1 MQVDAERVKTICL
14 FIKTDMFC
22 KLEYF
27 KIQIMFLSDS
37 KTKATK
43 IKKERNS
50 NGKRLMLDRTFPLN
64 SEFCFEPHS

>member
-1 MQVDAERVKTICL
+1 MQVGAERVKIICL
-14 FIKTDMFC
+14 FTKTDMFC

-43 IKKERNS
+43 K
-50 NGKRLMLDRTFPLN
+50 D
-64 SEFCFEPHS
+64 